1 MKPVV
6 WLVIIII
13 LLAIELILMNL
24 TAVWVAAGA
33 AVALVFS
40 LCGLPGWSQVAACF
54 AVTVLMM
61 FFVRPVAM
69 KYYHRGRRQ
78 AIDELIIG
86 ADGIVLSEIN
96 TRQGVGQIAVGEKV
110 WAARGKDPKEIFKPG
125 TVVIVLDVRAGK
137 AIVREKTI
145 SDRRRMG

>member
-40 LCGLPGWSQVAACF
+40 LCGLPGWSQIVACF
-54 AVTVLMM
+54 AVTILMM

-69 KYYHRGRRQ
+69 KYYHRRRRQ

-110 WAARGKDPKEIFKPG
+110 WAARAKDPKEIFKPG
-125 TVVIVLDVRAGK
+125 TVVKVLDVRGGK